1 MKQTVT
7 FTLWLF
13 TYLIGTVSPTSPV
26 CAQTIP
32 AQTTLISSPRQ
43 SFTPTP
49 QSVRGY
55 WNIDV
60 IGDFYLPRSKS
71 ITFSG
76 AARNLHVSQDWQKIF
91 RRGFSSVERSRM
103 TPEEIGVDRSARL
116 DGSTK
121 SNREISWSS
130 RLTPDQRALILYQN
144 YFIDPPF
151 NLYWAKNSELAR
163 QTYFEQPSGSAR
175 PRESIGNAMSEL
187 NGGCVAFND
196 CPSTGQLSTF
206 GKIYF
211 DIENEGTSLQNRQEH
226 ANLYVYKMWTIRKSV
241 SPYTEIGGIGPVPH
255 NSYGNSR
262 ASDYV
267 TSPDWLWSM
276 QAKQIAETNTRGRG
290 MPDAIVGKSFGEQ
303 TDFQM
308 PGTYYLSSD
317 FDYSAP
323 HNGDGDRH
331 WLASLLG
338 EQEVNMKLSSKKRIA
353 WQWLFN
359 TQSNEAGQANRA
371 EHPAPPTIAEGMGIF
386 YWFTGANG
394 TVFWDDWDDLTPNA
408 PVVPGRENL
417 DNNRNYACYEHY
429 LHGLWRL
436 FKHHGD
442 LFNGQE
448 KYLNEQTECSYDNG
462 NTWYRLNANAQK
474 QSRLPFARIIVNG
487 DNILIAAT
495 QPYASANKQS
505 QLMVRYIQDGYRFYT
520 TINLRGDEIFLGR
533 AKMPTGNSTFPPSAT
548 AIGSPTPPE
557 SGLLAATVVSYNCAT
572 GAIVFGKTGGINAT
586 TEFSAIGITGWTTN
600 LNHTIEA
607 GLRAD
612 PKTMSISVRQNGAE
626 GIPFMFDM
634 RAYCSGPVPPPA
646 TPTNTAPTVV
656 NAVGTQSAMV
666 STGYSLNISNVF
678 TDSQTPNQLSLSATG
693 LPSGLSLSGNVITGT
708 PSISG
713 IHTITLTA
721 TDPGGLLNRVSFV
734 LTISSQAGNPPV
746 NPPTGS
752 GLAATVVSYNCAT
765 GAIVFGK
772 TGGINATTEF
782 SAIGITGWTTN
793 LNHTIEA
800 GLRADPKTMSISVRQ
815 NGVEGT
821 PFMFDMRAY
830 CSGPV
835 PPPATPTNTAPTV
848 VNAVGTQSAM
858 VSTGYSLNIG
868 NVFTDA
874 QTPGQL
880 MLSITGLPVGL
891 SLSGNTIV
899 GTPSNAGVSTIT
911 LRATDPGGLSTS
923 TSFQLTVSPQAT
935 NPTPTCGSPAN
946 TIGQPI
952 RVTGLKDINC
962 QNGSFRVVT
971 TGGNGSVINYAGNVG
986 LNNAD
991 PANCLRVLD
1000 NPDMVRAINNPNSD
1014 IGLFQIRVLQSGNS
1028 SNFFPF
1034 NFKQYCTGAS
1044 SRTAQEVQDELSVL
1058 VLGNPSLEEWAE
1070 VEVQGVSNEPVAFRV
1085 LRSQGHEV
1093 SHQQVEP
1100 SGNTVRQRIW
1110 LGRAGGL
1117 LLIQVSTPTR
1127 TKTVKIVRQ

>member
-60 IGDFYLPRSKS
+60 VGDFYLPRSKS

-76 AARNLHVSQDWQKIF
+76 AGRNLHVSQDWQKIF

-626 GIPFMFDM
+626 G
-634 RAYCSGPVPPPA
+634 
-646 TPTNTAPTVV
+646 
-656 NAVGTQSAMV
+656 
-666 STGYSLNISNVF
+666 
-678 TDSQTPNQLSLSATG
+678 
-693 LPSGLSLSGNVITGT
+693 
-708 PSISG
+708 
-713 IHTITLTA
+713 
-721 TDPGGLLNRVSFV
+721 
-734 LTISSQAGNPPV
+734 
-746 NPPTGS
+746 
-752 GLAATVVSYNCAT
+752 
-765 GAIVFGK
+765 
-772 TGGINATTEF
+772 
-782 SAIGITGWTTN
+782 
-793 LNHTIEA
+793 
-800 GLRADPKTMSISVRQ
+800 
-815 NGVEGT
+815 T

-923 TSFQLTVSPQAT
+923 TSFQLTVSLQAT

-1044 SRTAQEVQDELSVL
+1044 SRIAQEVQDELSVL

-1127 TKTVKIVRQ
+1127 TKTVKIVRH

>member
-60 IGDFYLPRSKS
+60 VGDFYLPRSKS

-76 AARNLHVSQDWQKIF
+76 AGRNLHVSQDWQKIF

-290 MPDAIVGKSFGEQ
+290 MPDAIVGRSFGEQ

-626 GIPFMFDM
+626 G
-634 RAYCSGPVPPPA
+634 
-646 TPTNTAPTVV
+646 
-656 NAVGTQSAMV
+656 
-666 STGYSLNISNVF
+666 
-678 TDSQTPNQLSLSATG
+678 
-693 LPSGLSLSGNVITGT
+693 
-708 PSISG
+708 
-713 IHTITLTA
+713 
-721 TDPGGLLNRVSFV
+721 
-734 LTISSQAGNPPV
+734 
-746 NPPTGS
+746 
-752 GLAATVVSYNCAT
+752 
-765 GAIVFGK
+765 
-772 TGGINATTEF
+772 
-782 SAIGITGWTTN
+782 
-793 LNHTIEA
+793 
-800 GLRADPKTMSISVRQ
+800 
-815 NGVEGT
+815 T

-923 TSFQLTVSPQAT
+923 TSFQLTVSLQAT